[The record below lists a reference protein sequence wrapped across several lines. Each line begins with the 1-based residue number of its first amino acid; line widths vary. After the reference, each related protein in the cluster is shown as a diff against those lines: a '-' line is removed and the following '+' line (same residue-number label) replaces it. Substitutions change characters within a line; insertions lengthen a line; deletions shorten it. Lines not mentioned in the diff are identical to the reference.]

1 MDDIRIIRLQ
11 CGEDIIANYN
21 YNDQTSEIVLS
32 DPMTILFKRLPT
44 GKAFMMMSPWLPI
57 ELIEDNIATMFENDI
72 LTAVKPKQSVITYYK
87 RIVNEST
94 IESLQSYS
102 EIESALLNTD
112 NEAYYEDIDED
123 EIEEYMESI
132 ESKEQLLH

>member
-21 YNDQTSEIVLS
+21 YNDETTEIVLS

-57 ELIEDNIATMFENDI
+57 ELIEDTVAIMFENDI

-102 EIESALLNTD
+102 EIESALLNDD

>member
-1 MDDIRIIRLQ
+1 M
-11 CGEDIIANYN
+11 
-21 YNDQTSEIVLS
+21 
-32 DPMTILFKRLPT
+32 
-44 GKAFMMMSPWLPI
+44 
-57 ELIEDNIATMFENDI
+57 
-72 LTAVKPKQSVITYYK
+72 ITYYK

-102 EIESALLNTD
+102 EIESALLNDD

>member
-1 MDDIRIIRLQ
+1 MDDVRIIRLQ

-21 YNDQTSEIVLS
+21 YNDETSEIVLS

-57 ELIEDNIATMFENDI
+57 ELIEDNIATVFENDI
-72 LTAVKPKQSVITYYK
+72 LTAVRPKKSVITYYK

-102 EIESALLNTD
+102 EIESALLNND
-112 NEAYYEDIDED
+112 NEAYYEDIDGD

>member
-21 YNDQTSEIVLS
+21 YNDETSEIVLS

-57 ELIEDNIATMFENDI
+57 ELIEDNVAIMFENDI

-102 EIESALLNTD
+102 EIESALLNND

>member
-21 YNDQTSEIVLS
+21 YNAETTEIVLS

-57 ELIEDNIATMFENDI
+57 ELIEDNVAIMFENDI

-102 EIESALLNTD
+102 EIESALLNDD

>member
-21 YNDQTSEIVLS
+21 YNDETTEIVLS

-57 ELIEDNIATMFENDI
+57 ELIEDNVAIMFENDI

-102 EIESALLNTD
+102 EIESALLNND